1 MKRSRLSRKRLGA
14 SKERLKRFEGSSWKS
29 FQVEEY
35 DDSFMDKR
43 TNYMASKYHKAGK
56 LFGINGFLIFEL
68 PNSLRV
74 VGEHESFDKP
84 TVNLRTKDLNKVF
97 KVLNRKNGGQAYSD
111 VSVSSVALSKHKFG
125 GNV

>member
-1 MKRSRLSRKRLGA
+1 MKRSRLSRKRLGV

-43 TNYMASKYHKAGK
+43 TNHMASKYHKAGK